1 MDRFKIPNFRL
12 QKIFSDG
19 SKQEPMLYTLKEIDG
34 SWRMG
39 RRGFLIT
46 TGIGIGVLSGYAQK
60 GMLAH
65 AEKAPVMDGKC
76 ADEVKAHRR
85 FITAVS
91 FSPDGKLLA
100 SGADDRTI
108 KLWEMPSGKFVMRL
122 KGHKHD
128 VTAVSF
134 SPDGKLLASGAH
146 GKTIKLWEIPSGK
159 LLKTL
164 EGHKD
169 DVRAVSFSPDG
180 KFLASGSNDKTIRL
194 WEMPSGKLVKTVKG
208 HKHFVT
214 AVSFSP
220 DGRLLASGS
229 HDHTIKLWE
238 MPSGN
243 FLTCLFDPGTLARG
257 RKAIQYAFK
266 NEYGQMITYTLPC
279 GSPIPP
285 GATCTCNC
293 VPGTYSP
300 PKPRGGTRQQY
311 CSCVPVCTC
320 VPIK

>member
-100 SGADDRTI
+100 SGADDKTI
-108 KLWEMPSGKFVMRL
+108 KLWEM
-122 KGHKHD
+122 
-128 VTAVSF
+128 
-134 SPDGKLLASGAH
+134 
-146 GKTIKLWEIPSGK
+146 PSGK

-169 DVRAVSFSPDG
+169 DVR
-180 KFLASGSNDKTIRL
+180 
-194 WEMPSGKLVKTVKG
+194 
-208 HKHFVT
+208 